1 MCSSDLERKALK
13 KRIASRFPAPL
24 VPGACFQLMGLDEKD
39 KDNSV
44 LRLVAY
50 KHQMDD
56 ILKILRKQGIMGRP
70 FNYNVAKYNEDKNK
84 RFNLG
89 ETLK

>member
-1 MCSSDLERKALK
+1 
-13 KRIASRFPAPL
+13 
-24 VPGACFQLMGLDEKD
+24 
-39 KDNSV
+39 
-44 LRLVAY
+44 
-50 KHQMDD
+50 MDD

>member
-1 MCSSDLERKALK
+1 
-13 KRIASRFPAPL
+13 
-24 VPGACFQLMGLDEKD
+24 MGLDEKD